1 MLSLARWTGDHRRLV
16 VVVWIVV
23 LVGAMGLSSA
33 VGTKYGNNFTLPGTD
48 AQRAADL
55 LSSRFRAQA
64 GDADQIVFHARSG
77 TLADPVVRRRV
88 QAVLARV
95 GSLPHVESVVSPYA
109 TRGQAISKDET
120 IGFATVY
127 FDKRANVLPKPA
139 IRRVITTARS
149 AATQRLQV
157 ELNGQAIEQAAM
169 GGIGYTFLVGIGAA
183 VVVLLISFG
192 SLLSMGLPVGTA
204 LLGLGTGVGLIG
216 LFSRV
221 LAMPDFA
228 SQLALMIGLG
238 VGIDYALFIVTRYR
252 EAYRRN
258 GGDLRAAV
266 GEAMNTAGRA
276 VIFAGTTV
284 VIALLGMFA
293 LGIGLLNGLAV
304 SAAIAVLLVL
314 AASLTLLPALLT
326 FFGHRIGRL
335 GWLARRRAEPPPD
348 RSTFWTRWI
357 DAIQRHP
364 WIALVAST
372 AVVLLLAAPLLG
384 LRLGN
389 SDAGNDPTR
398 QTTRRAYDLVAQ
410 GFGKGFSGPL
420 LVAVKLPHAGDTATL
435 APMVAALRQ
444 TPGVAA
450 VAPPRISPSG
460 DAATIAAYPTT
471 SPQSSQTEQLVKHLR
486 RDVIPPIE
494 HKTGAVAYIGGTTAA
509 QIDFNHV
516 LGGRL
521 PYFIGVVVLLSALL
535 LLLVFRSLLI
545 PLQAALMNLLSIG
558 AAMGIIVA
566 VFQYGWL
573 GSLFGI
579 AGGPIFAFLPVMV
592 FAIVFGLSM
601 DYEVFL
607 ISRIHEEWT
616 HGRDNS
622 AAVRE
627 GLIRTGR
634 VITAAAAVMVV
645 VFASFIGG
653 GQRVIEM
660 FGLAL
665 ASAVALDALVIR
677 VLMLPAT
684 LQLLGKNTWYFP
696 RWLDQR
702 LPRFAL
708 EPPEDT
714 SPPPKATVPPPTER
728 PAATLESTRV

>member
-1 MLSLARWTGDHRRLV
+1 MLSLARWAGDHRRLV
-16 VVVWIVV
+16 VVAWIFV
-23 LVGAMGLSSA
+23 LLGAMGLSSV

-55 LSSRFRAQA
+55 LASEFPAQA
-64 GDADQIVFHARSG
+64 GDADQIVFHTRSG
-77 TLADPVVRRRV
+77 TLANPAVRARV

-95 GSLPHVESVVSPYA
+95 ARLPHVDSVVSPYA
-109 TRGQAISKDET
+109 TRGQAISRDGT
-120 IGFATVY
+120 IGFATVS
-127 FDKRANVLPKPA
+127 FDQKANVLPKPA
-139 IRRVITTARS
+139 IRRVISTAQS

-157 ELNGQAIEQAAM
+157 ELNGQAIEQALS

-183 VVVLLISFG
+183 IVVLLISFG
-192 SLLSMGLPVGTA
+192 SLLSMGLPIGTA

-221 LAMPDFA
+221 LSMPDFA

-258 GGDLRAAV
+258 GGDLRDAV

-276 VIFAGTTV
+276 VIFAGITV

-364 WIALVAST
+364 WLAIVAST
-372 AVVLLLAAPLLG
+372 AVMLLLAAPLLG

-389 SDAGNDPTR
+389 TDAGNDPR
-398 QTTRRAYDLVAQ
+398 SQTTRRAYDLIAE

-420 LVAVKLPHAGDTATL
+420 LVAVKLPHAADTVALSQL
-435 APMVAALRQ
+435 AAALRQ

-450 VAPPRISPSG
+450 VAPPRLSPSG
-460 DAATIAAYPTT
+460 DAATISAYPTT
-471 SPQSSQTEQLVKHLR
+471 SPQSSQTEQLVTHLR
-486 RDVIPPIE
+486 QDVIPPIE
-494 HKTGAVAYIGGTTAA
+494 QKTGAVAYIGGTTAA
-509 QIDFNHV
+509 QIDFNRV

-535 LLLVFRSLLI
+535 LLIVFRSLLI
-545 PLQAALMNLLSIG
+545 PLQAAVMNLLSIG

-566 VFQYGWL
+566 VFQYGWA

-622 AAVRE
+622 AAIRE

-677 VLMLPAT
+677 VLLLPAT
-684 LQLLGKNTWYFP
+684 LQLLGERTWYFP
-696 RWLDQR
+696 RWLDR
-702 LPRFAL
+702 HLPRFAL
-708 EPPEDT
+708 EPPQDT
-714 SPPPKATVPPPTER
+714 TPPPEDALPAAPER
-728 PAATLESTRV
+728 PTAATRS